1 MDPPLISDGSFST
14 ANPSLSEIWPFTC
27 GGSGSGDY
35 GGGLVAL
42 RMGTGGFINGLI
54 DGIVN
59 GSGGGG
65 VCGMMNRDGSIE
77 KSTVTGQSGSFGGG
91 DNGNGCGEIG
101 RKMRENVSEDES
113 SKLVSTTS
121 SGNESKESNVKRV
134 KTSNS
139 SEENGSSKAEVETS
153 SAGGKKCAEKQAE
166 PPKDYIHVRARRG
179 QATDSHSLAERAR
192 RQKIS
197 ERMKILQDLVP
208 GCSKVIGKA
217 LVLDEII
224 NYIQSLQRQVEVSM
238 YICIRIRA
246 PIAKEAS
253 FRTSNS
259 SRLMCQIDNFLAC
272 FYSFIDSFIS
282 VLILALSFS
291 STENFRSENFR
302 NLQIISEPLS
312 LSFSIWESI
321 GIPYWKIPEQE
332 KYQCH
337 CVLYTQNL
345 IVYSIFFVYC
355 SSYP

>member
-224 NYIQSLQRQVEVSM
+224 NYIQSLQRQVEFLSM
-238 YICIRIRA
+238 KLEAVTSGMIPSINGFHS
-246 PIAKEAS
+246 KEA
-253 FRTSNS
+253 N
-259 SRLMCQIDNFLAC
+259 Q
-272 FYSFIDSFIS
+272 
-282 VLILALSFS
+282 LALPPFDASRMMVGAQAESKSAAAGGASAGAQAEWLHMQLGGSF
-291 STENFRSENFR
+291 E
-302 NLQIISEPLS
+302 
-312 LSFSIWESI
+312 
-321 GIPYWKIPEQE
+321 
-332 KYQCH
+332 
-337 CVLYTQNL
+337 
-345 IVYSIFFVYC
+345 
-355 SSYP
+355 